1 MLKENLVNLFESSI
15 IDNWQLPAFSNYTES
30 SINYEEV
37 GRKILWLHRLYEAN
51 EINPGDKIALLGKN
65 SVNWAI
71 VYLATV
77 SYGAVIV
84 PILPD
89 FKSEEVHHII
99 NHSDSRMFFVADALY
114 ENLEDD
120 RMSHLDVILSLF
132 DFSIHYK
139 PKKKEIKIPDKLSK
153 IEKTEFRLPKVAND
167 ELAAIV
173 YTSGTTGF
181 SKGVMLAHNSL
192 AANVMF
198 AQKNMPLKAGDSLV
212 SFMPLAHSYG
222 CAFEFLFPFTLG
234 CHITFL
240 SKIPSPKIIVQAF
253 QTVRPRLILSVP
265 LIIEKIYRKQIKPA
279 LNKPVT
285 RMMLSLPGLDKVVK
299 NKVRA
304 KLMDVFGNNFHE
316 IVIGGA
322 ALNKEVESFLR
333 DLKFPYTVGYGMTEC
348 GPLISYSGWTEIK
361 EGSVGKSVDTL
372 EVKIDSE
379 DPQNTV
385 GEIIV
390 RGENVMEGYYKNEQA
405 TSEAIDEDGWLR
417 TGDLGVI
424 DNEGFIYI
432 RGRSKNMLLGPSGQ
446 NIYPEEVEAQLNNMP
461 FVQESLIVDRN
472 GKLVALVYPDY
483 DTVDADD
490 LTESRLVEKMEENR
504 KALNQET
511 ASFISIT
518 QIELVP
524 EEFEKT
530 PTKKIKRYMY
540 TMGR

>member
-1 MLKENLVNLFESSI
+1 MLKENLVKLFESSI
-15 IDNWQLPAFSNYTES
+15 LDNWQLPAFSNYTES

-37 GRKILWLHRLYEAN
+37 GRKILWLHRLYETN
-51 EINPGDKIALLGKN
+51 EIKPGDKIALLGKN

-89 FKSEEVHHII
+89 FKSEEVHHIV

-114 ENLEDD
+114 ENLDDD
-120 RMSHLDVILSLF
+120 RMSHLDGIFSLF

-139 PKKKEIKIPDKLSK
+139 PKKKDIKIPEKLSK
-153 IEKTEFRLPKVAND
+153 IIKSEFRLPQVAND

-181 SKGVMLAHNSL
+181 SKGVMLSHNSL

-279 LNKPVT
+279 LNKPAT
-285 RMMLSLPGLDKVVK
+285 RIMLSLPGLDKVVK

-333 DLKFPYTVGYGMTEC
+333 DLNFPYTVGYGMTEC
-348 GPLISYSGWTEIK
+348 GPLISYSGWAEIK
-361 EGSVGKSVDTL
+361 ESSVGKSVDTL
-372 EVKIDSE
+372 EVKIDSK

-385 GEIIV
+385 GEIVV

-405 TSEAIDEDGWLR
+405 TAETIDEEGWLR

-424 DNEGFIYI
+424 DNDGFIYI

-461 FVQESLIVDRN
+461 FVQESLIVERN

-490 LTESRLVEKMEENR
+490 LTESQLVEKMEENR